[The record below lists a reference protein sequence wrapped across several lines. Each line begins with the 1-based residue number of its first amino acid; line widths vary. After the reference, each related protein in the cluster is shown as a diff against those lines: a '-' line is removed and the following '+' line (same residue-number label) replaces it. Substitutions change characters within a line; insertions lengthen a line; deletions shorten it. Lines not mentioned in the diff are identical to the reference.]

1 MYFMIIVL
9 DSKFRWTL
17 TVNIAKT
24 KVVVFGSKGRRQ
36 PAFNLFDNILEVTD
50 CYKYLGLCFSKNCTY
65 SLTKKCIKEQTTK
78 STFLLKSRISNLN
91 LPIDCQHKRFDQTIL
106 FTYFTL
112 WL

>member
-65 SLTKKCIKEQTTK
+65 SLTKKCIKE
-78 STFLLKSRISNLN
+78 
-91 LPIDCQHKRFDQTIL
+91 
-106 FTYFTL
+106 
-112 WL
+112 